1 MLPRNPWTLPL
12 TTSTRSG
19 FAALCALALAAF
31 LAAPAPALA
40 GLTDLPTDVQIP
52 DDSLGEFYVTGF
64 RLVEDLPEEYIQEEF
79 LVFGN
84 ATIYNYAHN
93 PPDGPTDIVPVQE
106 DVPYGTR
113 IVVNRPAE
121 KNKFNGTVV
130 IEWWNSTAGFD
141 TAPVWDVSAEYFA
154 REGYI
159 YVGVTNGDDAFDF
172 LLGGCSLLGLS
183 PPTCGTRYADVELA
197 DNGIA
202 YEMVSQI
209 ATLLKSDSPLNPIP
223 SGYEVERLYH
233 AGQSQQGGSMV
244 TYASGFHVPGVNDGY
259 FVQANVFPRNIND
272 GPECGADGSPPF
284 PDCRPEL
291 QGDDRWVRTD
301 LPVPVVQALGETDVS
316 ALFGI
321 TGRQAD
327 TENFRYYEMAGV
339 AHLTVHEGVDI
350 IPPLT
355 LEDLCENPVNS
366 SADGPV
372 VGSYLYN
379 AMWDNLEQQVKNGV
393 APPPTRLMDV
403 DDSGEVQRDEF
414 MNALGGVRVP
424 EMDVP
429 TGSHYPPTN
438 QANPN
443 LPGFLQFLGN
453 LACFLGGSTT
463 PFDNEELKELY
474 RNHGGYV
481 NRVVHAANDL
491 RRDRFLLQ
499 EDRKIIVDAAA
510 KSTIACG
517 IGFEIALLLPPVMW
531 WRARRRR
538 R

>member
-1 MLPRNPWTLPL
+1 MLHRNSWTLAL
-12 TTSTRSG
+12 ATAARSG
-19 FAALCALALAAF
+19 FAALCALALAA
-31 LAAPAPALA
+31 LLSATATA
-40 GLTDLPTDVQIP
+40 GLTDLPTDVQVP
-52 DDSLGEFYVTGF
+52 DDSLGAAYVTGF
-64 RLVEDLPEEYIQEEF
+64 RLIEDLPEEYIEEEF

-84 ATIYNYAHN
+84 ASIYNYKHD
-93 PPDGPTDIVPVQE
+93 PPLGHADIEAIAE

-113 IVVNRPAE
+113 IVVRRPANE
-121 KNKFNGTVV
+121 NKFNGTVV

-141 TAPVWDVSAEYFA
+141 TAPVWDVSAAYFA
-154 REGYI
+154 REGTI

-172 LLGGCSLLGLS
+172 LLGGCSLLGIS

-209 ATLLKSDSPLNPIP
+209 ATLLRSDSPLNPIP
-223 SGYEVERLYH
+223 SGYAVERLYH
-233 AGQSQQGGSMV
+233 TGQSQQGGSMV

-272 GPECGADGSPPF
+272 GPECGAAGSPPF
-284 PDCRPEL
+284 PNCRPEL

-301 LPVPVVQALGETDVS
+301 LPVPVVQALGETDVA

-321 TGRQAD
+321 AGRQAD

-339 AHLTVHEGVDI
+339 AHLTIHEGVDI

-355 LEDLCENPVNS
+355 LEDLCQNPVNS

-379 AMWDNLEQQVKNGV
+379 AMWDNLEQQVQRGV
-393 APPPTRLMDV
+393 APPPSRVMDV
-403 DDSGEVQRDEF
+403 DANGVIQRDPY

-424 EMDVP
+424 IMDVP
-429 TGSHYPPTN
+429 TGTYFPPTN
-438 QANPN
+438 QADPN

-463 PFDNEELKELY
+463 PFDADTLKELY
-474 RNHGGYV
+474 PNHGTYV
-481 NRVVHAANDL
+481 SQVAHAANNL

-499 EDRKIIVDAAA
+499 EDRQIIVTAASR
-510 KSTIACG
+510 STIGCG
-517 IGFEIALLLPPVMW
+517 MGFEIALVLPPLMW